1 MKKVLLPILMLIVL
15 SYACSKKDPF
25 EPVDPPVVVGST
37 DEDYLK
43 DSVVYYTKLLSL
55 WQDYIVPRNVNDILD
70 STKLREVSKPYQTAE
85 DVLNYLTSLTPIDPT
100 TNKPIDRYSF
110 LDRDG
115 AVSNEIQNAMATDY
129 GMSLL
134 YLQTEEAFKDNDNA
148 YLYVKM
154 VDVNSP
160 AYVAGIR
167 RGDRIMSINGKTNY
181 DWNTQN
187 GQNFQGLYQAL
198 SSSSMSVKWRNTSS
212 VDNEKT
218 IVSSSYNFNP
228 ILSNKVFTV
237 GDKKVGYLAFSSFV
251 NVNNGGSYTQAYY
264 NFENIFNTFEA
275 EGINSLIVDLRYN
288 GGGAVLTAEYM
299 ADRLVPSAANKKLMY
314 SYKVNTVLGED
325 WGWKEEGESFAPV
338 YFSKRGGLEIP
349 TVYFL
354 VTSATASASELLINS
369 LAPYMNVQIIGPEK
383 TYGKPVGFFGLDMGR
398 GRATGEIYVTSFQ
411 MFNAD
416 NYGDY
421 FAGLSPQKVA
431 REDFLK
437 DFGDVEEGLIAEAL
451 YHTKYGNYSTAQNRA
466 VAAKDRLRIDNTK
479 NIKNVS
485 KRVSDLGMFKFK
497 GEKPRLK

>member
-1 MKKVLLPILMLIVL
+1 MKKILLPILLIVAL
-15 SYACSKKDPF
+15 SYACSKNDPF
-25 EPVDPPVVVGST
+25 TPVDPPKAEVSS

-70 STKLREVSKPYQTAE
+70 STKLREISKPYKTAE
-85 DVLNYLTSLTPIDPT
+85 DVLEYLVSLTPIDPN
-100 TNKPIDRYSF
+100 TNQPIDRYSF

-115 AVSNEIQNAMATDY
+115 AVSNEIQNAMATDF

-134 YLQTEEAFKDNDNA
+134 YLQTEEAYKDNDNA

-167 RGDRIMSINGKTNY
+167 RGDRILSINGKSNY

-187 GQNFQGLYQAL
+187 AQNFQGLYQAL
-198 SSSSMSVKWRNTSS
+198 SSSSLTLKWRTPNS
-212 VDNEKT
+212 VDQEKT
-218 IVSSSYNFNP
+218 IVSSMYSFNP
-228 ILSNKVFTV
+228 ILSNKVFDVNGT
-237 GDKKVGYLAFSSFV
+237 KVGYLAFSSFV
-251 NVNNGGSYTQAYY
+251 NVYNGGSRTQAYT
-264 NFENIFNTFEA
+264 NFENIFNQFET
-275 EGINSLIVDLRYN
+275 EQINALIVDLRYN

-299 ADRLVPSAANKKLMY
+299 ADRIVSKNANNKLMY
-314 SYKVNTVLGED
+314 DYKVNSVLDED
-325 WGWKEEGESFAPV
+325 WGWTEDGESFAPV
-338 YFSKRGGLEIP
+338 YYNKKGNLDIP

-354 VTSATASASELLINS
+354 VTQSTASASELLINS

-411 MFNAD
+411 MFNA
-416 NYGDY
+416 NNFGDY
-421 FAGLSPQKVA
+421 FAGLAPNKIA
-431 REDFLK
+431 REDYLK
-437 DFGDVEEGLIAEAL
+437 DFGDPEEGLIAEAL
-451 YHTKYGNYSTAQNRA
+451 YHVQHGAYSTPQNRA
-466 VAAKDRLRIDNTK
+466 IASKDRLRIDNTK
-479 NIKNVS
+479 SIKNVS

-497 GEKPRLK
+497 GENLRLK